1 MEAVM
6 IWLLTI
12 GSVWGTTN
20 ALIKRGA
27 VKAQEKQRD
36 REQRERERGGGGGKI
51 WVVEFVRDWV
61 ELLRV
66 WEYSVPFAMNLAAS
80 VFFMRRLGDSPINI
94 AVPVTNATTFAATAL
109 AGAALGERIP
119 VLQALA
125 GVALIAMGIVLCI
138 SPGLVTHRFAL
149 LAAAVDRAKSQ
160 AVLRLDTS
168 RHDQADGGY
177 RYSTSLGI
185 ESLSISFH
193 SVLI

>member
-138 SPGLVTHRFAL
+138 SPGLVTHRFG
-149 LAAAVDRAKSQ
+149 S
-160 AVLRLDTS
+160 
-168 RHDQADGGY
+168 
-177 RYSTSLGI
+177 
-185 ESLSISFH
+185 
-193 SVLI
+193 